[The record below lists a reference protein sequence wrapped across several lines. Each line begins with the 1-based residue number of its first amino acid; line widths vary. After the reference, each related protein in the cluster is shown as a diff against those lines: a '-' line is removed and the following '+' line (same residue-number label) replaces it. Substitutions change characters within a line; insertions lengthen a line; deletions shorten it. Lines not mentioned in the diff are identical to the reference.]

1 MKKISCAI
9 LKEMELQL
17 LIKAVHIAVVLFVV
31 LVPFISNDEL
41 WLTYHFIIVP
51 SIMFH
56 WLTNNNI
63 CCLTQLE
70 SMITGKTDTNETFLG
85 KFINP
90 VYAVQ
95 NKFIWTA
102 TAVLWLITVFR
113 LQHQYQFGL
122 LKNIFG
128 VH

>member
-1 MKKISCAI
+1 MVPY
-9 LKEMELQL
+9 
-17 LIKAVHIAVVLFVV
+17 LIKAVHFAVVLFVV
-31 LVPFISNDEL
+31 LVPLFATDEL
-41 WLTYHFIIVP
+41 WLTYHFIVVP

-70 SMITGKTDTNETFLG
+70 SMIRGKSDTNETFLG

-95 NKFIWTA
+95 NKVIWSA
-102 TAVLWLITVFR
+102 TAMLWFITVLR
-113 LQHQYQFGL
+113 LQYQYQFGL

-128 VH
+128 VNS

>member
-1 MKKISCAI
+1 M
-9 LKEMELQL
+9 LQHF
-17 LIKAVHIAVVLFVV
+17 IKAVHIAVVLFVV
-31 LVPFISNDEL
+31 LVPLVSNDEL
-41 WLTYHFIIVP
+41 WLTYHFIVVP

-56 WLTNNNI
+56 WLTNNNV

-70 SMITGKTDTNETFLG
+70 LLARGKSDTNETFLG

-95 NKFIWTA
+95 NRVIWTV
-102 TAVLWLITVFR
+102 TAILWFITVYR
-113 LQHQYQFGL
+113 LQYQFNFGL

-128 VH
+128 PNK